1 MTEKDEKL
9 QQDDR
14 MVLNPAEMLKSVAIC
29 ADTIKARNPWLQEL
43 VFPMTNGCIKVVPSD
58 IRSIFIIY
66 PNGSV
71 EEQ

>member
-1 MTEKDEKL
+1 
-9 QQDDR
+9 
-14 MVLNPAEMLKSVAIC
+14 
-29 ADTIKARNPWLQEL
+29 RNPWLQEL
-43 VFPMTNGCIKVVPSD
+43 VFPMTNGCIKVVSSD